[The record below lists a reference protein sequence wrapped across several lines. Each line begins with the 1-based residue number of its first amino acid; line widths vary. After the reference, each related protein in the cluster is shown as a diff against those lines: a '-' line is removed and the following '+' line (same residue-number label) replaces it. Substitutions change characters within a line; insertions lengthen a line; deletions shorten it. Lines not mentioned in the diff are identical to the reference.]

1 MKPSSVVNSW
11 TNKEI
16 YDSHSRFSD
25 NFLWKDFKRNVDN
38 LRATTEWLLQI
49 AAEENDLFELHMR
62 LFPETLITNTGCPVW
77 HTPSTKWYSHK
88 SHGPGLGYEFGL
100 AIRRDVLVWFRGS
113 LQDESN
119 YASEHDLTKF
129 RGGSV
134 KDGKDKWRFDSL
146 YNALPLLMVAEI
158 PAKVETYLRRC

>member
-49 AAEENDLFELHMR
+49 AAEENDLFALHMR

-134 KDGKDKWRFDSL
+134 KDGKDKWWFDSL
-146 YNALPLLMVAEI
+146 LQFFEMPTHLS
-158 PAKVETYLRRC
+158 